1 VSPTRDPYATGRPIV
16 LKGFRDF
23 LLRGNIIELA
33 VAFVIGVAFAAVVTS
48 FVDNLIMPIVGK
60 LGGEPDFSS
69 IDIAGI
75 PVGAFINDVVA
86 FVIIAAAVYFLVV
99 APFDRIQD
107 LRKKDEPEEAEQLE
121 ETVVL
126 LREIRDALTR
136 SGSEGTS
143 T

>member
-1 VSPTRDPYATGRPIV
+1 M

-23 LLRGNIIELA
+23 LLRGNLIELA

-48 FVDNLIMPIVGK
+48 LVDNVLMPIVGK
-60 LGGEPDFSS
+60 IGGEPDFSS
-69 IDIAGI
+69 IDIADI

-86 FVIIAAAVYFLVV
+86 FVFIAAAVYFFIVV
-99 APFDRIQD
+99 PYNRIVE
-107 LRKKDEPEEAEQLE
+107 LREKDEEAEQAE

-136 SGSEGTS
+136 PGSGGPTS
-143 T
+143 